1 METKIIFEDPEV
13 KTVDLL
19 VIDAHPDDAEI
30 SAGGAIARMTASG
43 KKVAIV
49 DCTRGEMGTRGN
61 PDLRLQES
69 LEATKILNVSHRINL
84 GMMDG
89 FIDESPE
96 SLYRVIS
103 IFRRFKP
110 KIILTHPPFERHPD
124 HEAVHRL
131 VRNALFKSGLT
142 KIHTELNGEEQEI
155 YRTRK
160 IFCFMQSYQFE
171 RKPDFY
177 VDITDVHDIKMRAIE
192 AFASQVYVTGN
203 ENTNEQQTKLSS
215 PEFKEELIAR
225 AKYFG
230 SLIGVRYAEAYLS
243 VEPVGVGCLSY
254 LA

>member
-1 METKIIFEDPEV
+1 METRIIYENAEV
-13 KTVDLL
+13 KTVDML

-30 SAGGAIARMTASG
+30 SAGGAIAKLTAAG

-69 LEATKILNVSHRINL
+69 LEATKILKVSHRINL

-103 IFRRFKP
+103 IIRRFKP

-177 VDITDVHDIKMRAIE
+177 IDISDFQEIKMRAIE

-203 ENTNEQQTKLSS
+203 ENTNEPQTKLSS
-215 PEFKEELIAR
+215 PEFKEELVAR

-243 VEPVGVGCLSY
+243 VEPVGISCLSNMI
-254 LA
+254 